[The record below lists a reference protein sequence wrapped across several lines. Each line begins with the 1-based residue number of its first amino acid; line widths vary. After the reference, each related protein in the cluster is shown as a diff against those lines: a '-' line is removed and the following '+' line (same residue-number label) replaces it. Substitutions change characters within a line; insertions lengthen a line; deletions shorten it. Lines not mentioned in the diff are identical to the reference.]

1 MPNRIGGSL
10 KTTTDNKKSV
20 ERIRVRGKEG
30 NMYQRVTA
38 ILRAGHS
45 HGPVAASETIAT
57 PFIDSHPVVFAGVSR
72 CWEKIRGT
80 GMSLRY
86 HLRQEARQ

>member
-1 MPNRIGGSL
+1 MPNRIRGSL

-30 NMYQRVTA
+30 NMYQYVTA
-38 ILRAGHS
+38 ILRTGHS

-57 PFIDSHPVVFAGVSR
+57 PLVDSHPVVFAGVSR
-72 CWEKIRGT
+72 CWEQIRGT

-86 HLRQEARQ
+86 HLHQEARQ